1 MGSVQLNQN
10 GDCMEDTSMEQ
21 LLSPDSSDYNVFGD
35 PELLPRVG
43 DQYQVDIP
51 ALMAESE
58 RLLYRKSPFEVD
70 FSPNVP
76 SDFLMGLSIPVMWIK
91 GTESLGDS
99 NGKSNKNRV
108 VKSETNKEA
117 QMYSRDKDSKVK
129 FEPVDVAC
137 GNGIGSEESE
147 NLAVERKMD
156 RNIHMYPGE
165 GYYLIPSSF
174 GESWSDIEEASF
186 LLGLYI
192 FGKNLVQVKKFIESK
207 TMGDVQ
213 SFYYGKFYRSD
224 KYRRWSDCRKMRS
237 RKCVYGQR
245 IFTGLRQQELLSRL
259 FSRVSEECQNTLL
272 EVFSEALILVV
283 SYFNSRLLHNQE
295 TVVTELT
302 STLLTVAEPQSLT
315 PPMSP
320 WCPRW
325 GAGHRHACFDWDQRR
340 HVAPSLVSMSVAPL
354 GRLHRERFSRR
365 KLTKGDHYFDSVT
378 DVLSKVA
385 LDPGLIELEI
395 EADES
400 NRIKDENG
408 WTNETKLDRDDLSD
422 RRRHCYLQPRTMNHG
437 TDLMK
442 ITVVDTSLAG
452 GKTFKVRELKTLP
465 NKVSNM
471 SVSRSD
477 SEESDEDSSKLSS
490 EDSDCVDTMLFD
502 QEDTSKSKS
511 TKTVSDIDTFFDEKD
526 NKIGD
531 SKRGT
536 KGLDSGIASVNT
548 YKELPKFCENKH
560 PKKSLKCSRGMKQDD
575 LDYLA
580 PVTKRRRRLSACNLA
595 ETSHRILS
603 FSQNPSL
610 EQEKHI
616 FSSETTDSSEN
627 NFYRMGSSQKW
638 FSSVSS
644 SKGSPIGSS
653 EGISCDANFAGH
665 DKPQARP
672 LIDLNWP
679 QVSPDFVEN
688 GEVSMGLR
696 DAHENETSKLENST
710 APEPSA
716 DVPFLEPNMNSRRHS
731 TRNRP
736 LTARALEALAN
747 GFLTT
752 TRKRKNKE
760 ACPRQ
765 NSKSRPLWQARS
777 GPKITESFTS
787 GTVASQMV
795 EVGHGARTDNS
806 DMFSGFQAFR
816 RASGRIRSTSL
827 DPPSSS
833 SGKKAVDSRPP
844 VSPPEK
850 FTGDNVGPGSEVE
863 PRINVE
869 NMLEER
875 DPQYDVMLSQMVVRI
890 RSKPGGK
897 LEMASVVE
905 SDKRPLPRL
914 RNTTAESGRYKER
927 PVPPGTLNVAQVRHI
942 LLLHQGK
949 ANDHIGPMDVLQI
962 ADKFRVDVHIEKI
975 LQSVPL
981 PLEDTSKKRDDL

>member
-51 ALMAESE
+51 ALMTESE
-58 RLLYRKSPFEVD
+58 RLLYRKSPFELD

-117 QMYSRDKDSKVK
+117 QMYSRDKDSKAK
-129 FEPVDVAC
+129 FEHVDVAC
-137 GNGIGSEESE
+137 GNGIGLGESE
-147 NLAVERKMD
+147 NLAMERKMD
-156 RNIHMYPGE
+156 RKIHMYPGE

-174 GESWSDIEEASF
+174 GESWSDLEEASF

-192 FGKNLVQVKKFIESK
+192 FGKNLVQVKKFIESR

-245 IFTGLRQQELLSRL
+245 IFSGLRQQELLSRL
-259 FSRVSEECQNTLL
+259 FSRVLEECQNTLL
-272 EVFSEALILVV
+272 EVSKTFGDGKM
-283 SYFNSRLLHNQE
+283 LLE
-295 TVVTELT
+295 DYV
-302 STLLTVAEPQSLT
+302 STLKAIVGMNSLVEAVGIGKGKRDLTGITMEPLKSNHAVQIRPEVPSGKACSSLT
-315 PPMSP
+315 PTEIIKFLTGDFRLSKARSNDLF
-320 WCPRW
+320 WEAVWPRLLARGW
-325 GAGHRHACFDWDQRR
+325 HSERPKDQSYAAGSKHC
-340 HVAPSLVSMSVAPL
+340 LVFLMPGVKK
-354 GRLHRERFSRR
+354 FSRR

-400 NRIKDENG
+400 NRSKDENG

-422 RRRHCYLQPRTMNHG
+422 RRHHCYLQPRTMNHG

-452 GKTFKVRELKTLP
+452 GKTFKVRELRTLP

-490 EDSDCVDTMLFD
+490 EDSDCVDTVLFD
-502 QEDTSKSKS
+502 QEDTIKSKS
-511 TKTVSDIDTFFDEKD
+511 TKTVTDIDTFFDEKD

-536 KGLDSGIASVNT
+536 KGLDSGIASVDI

-560 PKKSLKCSRGMKQDD
+560 PKKTLRCSRGMKQDD

-580 PVTKRRRRLSACNLA
+580 PVTKRRRRLSVCNLA

-610 EQEKHI
+610 EQEKHV

-653 EGISCDANFAGH
+653 EGISCDTNFGGH

-696 DAHENETSKLENST
+696 DAHENETSKLETST

-716 DVPFLEPNMNSRRHS
+716 DVPFLEPNMSSRRHS

-765 NSKSRPLWQARS
+765 NSKSRPLWQARN
-777 GPKITESFTS
+777 GPEITESFTS
-787 GTVASQMV
+787 GTVASKMV
-795 EVGHGARTDNS
+795 KVGNGARTDNS
-806 DMFSGFQAFR
+806 NMFSGFQVL
-816 RASGRIRSTSL
+816 SEGN
-827 DPPSSS
+827 
-833 SGKKAVDSRPP
+833 
-844 VSPPEK
+844 EK
-850 FTGDNVGPGSEVE
+850 VLLIIF
-863 PRINVE
+863 
-869 NMLEER
+869 LE
-875 DPQYDVMLSQMVVRI
+875 S
-890 RSKPGGK
+890 
-897 LEMASVVE
+897 
-905 SDKRPLPRL
+905 
-914 RNTTAESGRYKER
+914 
-927 PVPPGTLNVAQVRHI
+927 
-942 LLLHQGK
+942 
-949 ANDHIGPMDVLQI
+949 
-962 ADKFRVDVHIEKI
+962 
-975 LQSVPL
+975 
-981 PLEDTSKKRDDL
+981 